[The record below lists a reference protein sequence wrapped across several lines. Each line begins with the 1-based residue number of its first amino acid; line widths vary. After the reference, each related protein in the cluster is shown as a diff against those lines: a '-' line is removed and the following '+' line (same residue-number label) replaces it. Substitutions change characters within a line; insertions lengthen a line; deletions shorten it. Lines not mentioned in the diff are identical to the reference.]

1 MTYTKHLSALL
12 FTVAMATS
20 ALAQQHRSVLELNGQ
35 GEHLL
40 IPSHPDFNIP
50 PDGSYTIS
58 LHLSGDRTIIYNT
71 GQRLISRRDLK
82 APKGSNQ
89 SGYELLGLRNLTKAF
104 FGVSTPD
111 STGGYDHS
119 LNIWTGDEALRR
131 ELRTW
136 HHVAWVVDRTQH
148 RMLLYIDGELQRKG
162 QSPDIGNWCM
172 EQNLPILIGAAQEGD
187 RRVAFYGGKLDN
199 IRFYR
204 RALSPSEIR
213 EDSHTER
220 ISHKA
225 EGLVAAYEFDNYRP
239 GDTIINDVTGRHPAH
254 LIGFPQRLPHHSVRT
269 YREHGTNATLV
280 GRGTTQPL
288 FTFSLGLASPEPLR
302 SLTLDLSGTTP
313 SALTQVKLYETQNG
327 DRFAPRSPGRLIA
340 TGKVG
345 KGCKVT
351 LRPVSK
357 TQTLNAHSKL
367 WVVTDVA
374 SSAPEGGKIV
384 SRLLEVRLSGTA
396 QPFRPDTLSRA
407 YEHEIV
413 LQRTLLWA
421 PGENHSAHYR
431 IPGIVRLNDGT
442 LVASIDKRKNSEYD
456 LPEDIDVE
464 VKLSHDMGKT
474 WSTPITVAKGSPQ
487 QGFGDAAMATDGRT
501 IYMVMVSGS
510 GLWHYPSQAKKP
522 LQMYYTSS
530 SDGGKSWSTM
540 REISD
545 EVYGDRFRYGG
556 FFGSGN
562 GIITS
567 KGRIMFVAAMRTGEE
582 WGGTMDN
589 VLVYSD
595 DQGKPWHTSPVA
607 RANGDE
613 SKVVELSDGTLLISS
628 RNRAGGANA
637 RTFVRSTD
645 SGMTWSEPQTWPEL
659 TGNACNAALARYAP
673 IGSGKDQH
681 LLLHT
686 LPTSPTRDHLR
697 LFLSEDEGK
706 TWRYSREL
714 CGGEAVYSELVI
726 LPDGSIG
733 VISEEDDRPGFDI
746 YFTRVS
752 LDWLRG
758 GKQH

>member
-1 MTYTKHLSALL
+1 M
-12 FTVAMATS
+12 
-20 ALAQQHRSVLELNGQ
+20 
-35 GEHLL
+35 
-40 IPSHPDFNIP
+40 
-50 PDGSYTIS
+50 
-58 LHLSGDRTIIYNT
+58 
-71 GQRLISRRDLK
+71 
-82 APKGSNQ
+82 
-89 SGYELLGLRNLTKAF
+89 
-104 FGVSTPD
+104 
-111 STGGYDHS
+111 
-119 LNIWTGDEALRR
+119 
-131 ELRTW
+131 
-136 HHVAWVVDRTQH
+136 
-148 RMLLYIDGELQRKG
+148 
-162 QSPDIGNWCM
+162 GN
-172 EQNLPILIGAAQEGD
+172 
-187 RRVAFYGGKLDN
+187 
-199 IRFYR
+199 
-204 RALSPSEIR
+204 
-213 EDSHTER
+213 
-220 ISHKA
+220 
-225 EGLVAAYEFDNYRP
+225 
-239 GDTIINDVTGRHPAH
+239 
-254 LIGFPQRLPHHSVRT
+254 
-269 YREHGTNATLV
+269 
-280 GRGTTQPL
+280 
-288 FTFSLGLASPEPLR
+288 
-302 SLTLDLSGTTP
+302 
-313 SALTQVKLYETQNG
+313 
-327 DRFAPRSPGRLIA
+327 
-340 TGKVG
+340 
-345 KGCKVT
+345 
-351 LRPVSK
+351 
-357 TQTLNAHSKL
+357 
-367 WVVTDVA
+367 
-374 SSAPEGGKIV
+374 
-384 SRLLEVRLSGTA
+384 
-396 QPFRPDTLSRA
+396 
-407 YEHEIV
+407 
-413 LQRTLLWA
+413 
-421 PGENHSAHYR
+421 
-431 IPGIVRLNDGT
+431 
-442 LVASIDKRKNSEYD
+442 
-456 LPEDIDVE
+456 
-464 VKLSHDMGKT
+464 T

-501 IYMVMVSGS
+501 IHMVMVSGS

-530 SDGGKSWSTM
+530 SDGGKSWSTV

-595 DQGKPWHTSPVA
+595 DQGRTWHTSPVA

-613 SKVVELSDGTLLISS
+613 AKVVELSDGTLLISS

-673 IGSGKDQH
+673 IGSGKDEH

-714 CGGEAVYSELVI
+714 CGGEAVYSEIVI

-733 VISEEDDRPGFDI
+733 IISEEDDRPGFDI